1 MDSFLMIT
9 LILQHQE
16 KIKFLLTLLLIQ
28 QVFQMM
34 LMYLRTG
41 QQLTLALLRLVL
53 NHTIHPLKP
62 KPLQKIVKMR
72 ILMTAV
78 AQKYDQ

>member
-9 LILQHQE
+9 LIHQHQE

-34 LMYLRTG
+34 LMYLKTG

-53 NHTIHPLKP
+53 SHTIHPLKL

-72 ILMTAV
+72 ILMRAV

>member
-53 NHTIHPLKP
+53 SHTIHPLKL